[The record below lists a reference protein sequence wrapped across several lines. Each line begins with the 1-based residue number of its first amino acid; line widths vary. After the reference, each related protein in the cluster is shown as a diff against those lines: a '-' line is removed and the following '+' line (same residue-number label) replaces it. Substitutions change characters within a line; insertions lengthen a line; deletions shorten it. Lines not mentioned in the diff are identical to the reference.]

1 MRAFF
6 LVPVVVGLSAFAVQ
20 AQTNG
25 RRIEIG
31 VHCVGLS
38 AHADR
43 FPIPASNDIDDLVVG
58 GGARVGYN
66 ITRRFAVEAEGSVFQ
81 RPPTSNPVTRGRW
94 AQGFFGLK
102 VAKRLNKLSIFAKVR
117 PGFSR
122 FDGIT
127 SVIRDGA
134 GVTEINPTKDN
145 SFFALDAGGG
155 IEIYPSRRTIVRLD
169 ASDVIIRY
177 VNRPGENFNV
187 ANPIREAFY
196 GHSLRVSI
204 GFAVRF

>member
-6 LVPVVVGLSAFAVQ
+6 LVPVVVGLSALAAQ

-38 AHADR
+38 AHVDR
-43 FPIPASNDIDDLVVG
+43 FPIPPSTDIDDLVFG

-66 ITRRFAVEAEGSVFQ
+66 ITQRFAVEAEGSVFQ
-81 RPPTSNPVTRGRW
+81 RPPTSDPATRGRW

-102 VAKRLNKLSIFAKVR
+102 VAKRLNKLSIFAKMR

-127 SVIRDGA
+127 SVMSGRNGMP
-134 GVTEINPTKDN
+134 EINPIKDN

-155 IEIYPSRRTIVRLD
+155 IEFYPSRRTIVRFD

-177 VNRPGENFNV
+177 TNRPGENFNV
-187 ANPIREAFY
+187 ANPVRKTFY

-204 GFAVRF
+204 GFAFRF